1 MKNHT
6 ANLYRYLLYSALA
19 SIPFLLLSYLIL
31 IDSQWLIS
39 FDTIVGQFFYNSG
52 SESFTRK
59 VVIFTSIGN
68 VKSVVIIVIILSL
81 LISLRYKHW
90 KKALWFAL
98 TVLLGAGIVNNFVKN
113 TFERTRPLLTHLVE
127 EHSYSFPSGHAMGAI
142 IYSGALAFL
151 IYKANKSKIAHLK
164 FYTVSGTLLFS
175 LLIAMSRLYLGVHFA
190 SDVIA
195 GLSLGA
201 AFLFIA
207 MAIYERWLDTDL
219 S

>member
-31 IDSQWLIS
+31 IDSQWLIN

-68 VKSVVIIVIILSL
+68 VKSVVIIVIILGL

-151 IYKANKSKIAHLK
+151 IYEANKSKVAHLK
-164 FYTVSGTLLFS
+164 FYTVNGTLLFS